1 VAIGDNRT
9 AVATDIL
16 GRRKLAP
23 IVDVTKGAF
32 FWLAAFYF
40 VYCARPGDWIPGFK
54 YVPLAKITAILAM
67 WGLFSSLGHTKRT
80 FKDLPKEG
88 KYLLAMIGLFY
99 LSGFLSPIWKGGA
112 ISRTIDISKVF
123 VAWALT
129 FLLITTFDRLRRII
143 FIQAASVVVICIVSL
158 IKGHDMPRLEGVLG
172 GIYSNPNDL
181 AFAIVLSLPFAL
193 AFFVTAKSAFVK
205 IIWLSGMLC
214 MLTALFLTA
223 SRAGFVDL
231 VICGAVTLWHFGIR
245 GKRFYLIVATG
256 FLGVLMA
263 ATVGGK
269 LYDRFAALSGESS
282 TEQSAYGSY
291 EDRKYLMMRALDGI
305 EHYPILGIGVFNF
318 TTYSGIWHEVHM
330 TYLQICVEGGI
341 PVLILYL
348 MFFWYGFKNLRI
360 LRKTKNL
367 DPDIVLFVGALHSSL
382 VGFVVGALFAPEG
395 YQFFP
400 YLAVAFTATLLQTV
414 REREQEQEPGTV
426 PPPPKKLRHFLENY
440 ADIGRTGAVTP
451 VR

>member
-1 VAIGDNRT
+1 ME
-9 AVATDIL
+9 TDIL

-23 IVDVTKGAF
+23 ILDSTKGAF
-32 FWLAAFYF
+32 FWLSAFFF

-80 FKDLPKEG
+80 FKDIPKEG
-88 KYLLAMIGLFY
+88 KYLLAMIGLLY
-99 LSGFLSPIWKGGA
+99 VSGFLSPIWKGGA
-112 ISRTIDISKVF
+112 VSRTIDISKVF

-143 FIQAASVVVICIVSL
+143 FIQASSVVVICIVSI
-158 IKGHDMPRLEGVLG
+158 IKGHNQPRLEGVLG

-181 AFAIVLSLPFAL
+181 AFAIVLTIPL
-193 AFFVTAKSAFVK
+193 AMAFMLTAKSIFAKV
-205 IIWLSGMLC
+205 IWLVGMLW
-214 MLTALFLTA
+214 MMTAIFLTA
-223 SRAGFVDL
+223 SRAGFIDL

-245 GKRFYLIVATG
+245 GKRYYLIAATG
-256 FLGVLMA
+256 LLGVVLM

-269 LYDRFAALSGESS
+269 LYDRFSAMSGDSS

-291 EDRKYLMMRALDGI
+291 EDRKYLMLRALDGI
-305 EHYPILGIGVFNF
+305 EHYPILGLGVNNF
-318 TTYSGIWHEVHM
+318 VTYSGIWHEVHM

-341 PVLILYL
+341 PCLILYL
-348 MFFWYGFKNLRI
+348 MFFGRGFKNLGI
-360 LRKTKNL
+360 LLRTKNL

-382 VGFVVGALFAPEG
+382 IGFIVGALFAPEA

-400 YLAVAFTATLLQTV
+400 YFAVAFTSTLLQTV
-414 REREQEQEPGTV
+414 REQEQQPGAV
-426 PPPPKKLRHFLENY
+426 PPAPKKPRHFLETY
-440 ADIGRTGAVTP
+440 ADYRRTGAVAP

>member
-1 VAIGDNRT
+1 MGDNGT

-23 IVDVTKGAF
+23 VADSTKGAF
-32 FWLAAFYF
+32 FWLAAFFF

-54 YVPLAKITAILAM
+54 YAPLAKITAILAM

-88 KYLLAMIGLFY
+88 KYLLAMIGLLFV
-99 LSGFLSPIWKGGA
+99 SGFLSPIWKGGA
-112 ISRTIDISKVF
+112 VSRTLDISKVF

-143 FIQAASVVVICIVSL
+143 YIQAASVVAICIISI

-181 AFAIVLSLPFAL
+181 AFAIVLS
-193 AFFVTAKSAFVK
+193 FVK
-205 IIWLSGMLC
+205 LVWLLGMLW
-214 MLTALFLTA
+214 MMAALFLTA
-223 SRAGFVDL
+223 SRAGFIDL
-231 VICGAVTLWHFGIR
+231 VICGSVTLWHFGIR
-245 GKRFYLIVATG
+245 GKRYYLIVGTAV
-256 FLGVLMA
+256 LGVVLM

-269 LYDRFAALSGESS
+269 LYDRFSALNGESS
-282 TEQSAYGSY
+282 TDQSAYGSY
-291 EDRKYLMMRALDGI
+291 QDRKYLMLRALNGI
-305 EHYPILGIGVFNF
+305 EHYPILGVGVGNF
-318 TTYSGIWHEVHM
+318 VTYSGIWHEVHM

-341 PVLILYL
+341 PALILYL
-348 MFFWYGFKNLRI
+348 MFFGRGFKNLKV
-360 LRKTKNL
+360 LLKTKNL
-367 DPDIVLFVGALHSSL
+367 DSDIVLFVGALHSSL
-382 VGFVVGALFAPEG
+382 IGFIVGALFAPEA

-400 YLAVAFTATLLQTV
+400 YLAVAFTATLFQIV
-414 REREQEQEPGTV
+414 KERELAAKPG
-426 PPPPKKLRHFLENY
+426 PASPPPKKPRHFLETY
-440 ADIGRTGAVTP
+440 ADYGRTGAVTP